1 MQVGTAAGKVCPRGS
16 GAQRFAPS
24 VAARRSSPT
33 GVPVRRRG
41 CRLWEHDP
49 EGLRAPSE
57 EAPVSVPSTPDHD
70 RRLTELRAGM
80 SVLTS
85 AAADL
90 RVGAQPEVRVL
101 PDGRLW
107 LTELEVAVT
116 AAHVYQAAR
125 GLVAAQLD
133 AIAQVSGQPVEDHAL
148 AWLVTL
154 QTNEVMVGLQ
164 AEAALAVEDDAA

>member
-1 MQVGTAAGKVCPRGS
+1 MTEP
-16 GAQRFAPS
+16 
-24 VAARRSSPT
+24 SSP
-33 GVPVRRRG
+33 
-41 CRLWEHDP
+41 
-49 EGLRAPSE
+49 
-57 EAPVSVPSTPDHD
+57 DHH

-90 RVGAQPEVRVL
+90 HVGSQPKVRVL

-107 LTELEVAVT
+107 LTEQEVAVT
-116 AAHVYQAAR
+116 AADVYQAAR

-133 AIAQVSGQPVEDHAL
+133 AMAQVTGRPVEDHAL

-154 QTNEVMVGLQ
+154 QTNEVMVGLD
-164 AEAALAVEDDAA
+164 AAAQLEDDAAA

>member
-1 MQVGTAAGKVCPRGS
+1 
-16 GAQRFAPS
+16 
-24 VAARRSSPT
+24 
-33 GVPVRRRG
+33 
-41 CRLWEHDP
+41 
-49 EGLRAPSE
+49 
-57 EAPVSVPSTPDHD
+57 VSVPSSTDPQ

-90 RVGAQPEVRVL
+90 QVGSQPKVRVL

-107 LTELEVAVT
+107 LTELGVAVT
-116 AAHVYQAAR
+116 AADVYQAAR

-133 AIAQVSGQPVEDHAL
+133 AMAQVTGRPVEDHAL

-154 QTNEVMVGLQ
+154 QTNEVMVGLETG
-164 AEAALAVEDDAA
+164 ADAGLAAGLEDDAAA

>member
-1 MQVGTAAGKVCPRGS
+1 M
-16 GAQRFAPS
+16 
-24 VAARRSSPT
+24 
-33 GVPVRRRG
+33 
-41 CRLWEHDP
+41 
-49 EGLRAPSE
+49 
-57 EAPVSVPSTPDHD
+57 SVPSPDRRS

-90 RVGAQPEVRVL
+90 GVGSQTDVRVL

-107 LTELEVAVT
+107 LDELDMAVS
-116 AAHVYQAAR
+116 AADVYQAAR

-133 AIAQVSGQPVEDHAL
+133 AIAQVTGRPVEDHAL

-154 QTNEVMVGLQ
+154 QTNEVMVDLQ
-164 AEAALAVEDDAA
+164 DTAANDDAVDDAVDDAD

>member
-1 MQVGTAAGKVCPRGS
+1 MP
-16 GAQRFAPS
+16 
-24 VAARRSSPT
+24 
-33 GVPVRRRG
+33 
-41 CRLWEHDP
+41 
-49 EGLRAPSE
+49 
-57 EAPVSVPSTPDHD
+57 VPSSADHHR

-90 RVGAQPEVRVL
+90 GVGGQPEVRVL

-107 LTELEVAVT
+107 LSELELAVT
-116 AAHVYQAAR
+116 AADVYQAAR

-133 AIAQVSGQPVEDHAL
+133 AIAQVSDRPVEDHAL

-164 AEAALAVEDDAA
+164 ADTPADSPADSRAATGREDEAA

>member
-1 MQVGTAAGKVCPRGS
+1 MS
-16 GAQRFAPS
+16 APS
-24 VAARRSSPT
+24 PR
-33 GVPVRRRG
+33 
-41 CRLWEHDP
+41 
-49 EGLRAPSE
+49 
-57 EAPVSVPSTPDHD
+57 DHD

-90 RVGAQPEVRVL
+90 QVGSQPLVRVL

-107 LTELEVAVT
+107 LSDLGIAVS

-133 AIAQVSGQPVEDHAL
+133 AMAQVTGRSVEDHAL

-154 QTNEVMVGLQ
+154 QTNEVMVGLD
-164 AEAALAVEDDAA
+164 AEADAAVDTDAALLPDPETLREDDAA

>member
-1 MQVGTAAGKVCPRGS
+1 M
-16 GAQRFAPS
+16 
-24 VAARRSSPT
+24 
-33 GVPVRRRG
+33 
-41 CRLWEHDP
+41 
-49 EGLRAPSE
+49 
-57 EAPVSVPSTPDHD
+57 SVPSSPDHD

-80 SVLTS
+80 SVVAS

-90 RVGAQPEVRVL
+90 HVGSQPEVRVL

-107 LTELEVAVT
+107 LAELGTAVT

-133 AIAQVSGQPVEDHAL
+133 AIAQVSGRPVEDHAL

-154 QTNEVMVGLQ
+154 QTNEVMVGL
-164 AEAALAVEDDAA
+164 EAAAASGDDPAVEDDAA

>member
-1 MQVGTAAGKVCPRGS
+1 MS
-16 GAQRFAPS
+16 APS
-24 VAARRSSPT
+24 PR
-33 GVPVRRRG
+33 
-41 CRLWEHDP
+41 
-49 EGLRAPSE
+49 
-57 EAPVSVPSTPDHD
+57 DHD

-90 RVGAQPEVRVL
+90 QVGSQPLVRVL

-107 LTELEVAVT
+107 LSDLGIAVS

-133 AIAQVSGQPVEDHAL
+133 AMAEVTGRSVEDHAL

-154 QTNEVMVGLQ
+154 QTNEVMVGLD
-164 AEAALAVEDDAA
+164 AETDAAVDTDAALADTHTEVLREDDAA

>member
-1 MQVGTAAGKVCPRGS
+1 MS
-16 GAQRFAPS
+16 APS
-24 VAARRSSPT
+24 PR
-33 GVPVRRRG
+33 
-41 CRLWEHDP
+41 
-49 EGLRAPSE
+49 
-57 EAPVSVPSTPDHD
+57 DHD

-90 RVGAQPEVRVL
+90 QVGSQPLVRVL

-107 LTELEVAVT
+107 LSDLGIAVS

-133 AIAQVSGQPVEDHAL
+133 AMAQVTGRSVEDHAL

-154 QTNEVMVGLQ
+154 QTNEVMVGLD
-164 AEAALAVEDDAA
+164 AEADAAVDIDAALLTEPETLREDDAA